1 MGLFGKK
8 KQANTAPIPEPT
20 APLEPTIQEEQQG
33 MKDARIK
40 LDDLIEELTELQ
52 SPAFHDAMANSA
64 RDNEA
69 TADANRAALEAAREE
84 HPETAFKLERRAHL
98 EDDLYIL
105 PTELQAYRN
114 QVDALIGVYKSYSA
128 AETRL
133 LGADEIDPLIRPY
146 IRKFRE
152 ALEDGQKLKADV
164 CWDVLKYAVFV
175 VHNRA
180 PEGRDDEER
189 RKSLERRKDV
199 IQKTF
204 WAAIQTA
211 DKIYGDVASLN
222 TVEGNYE
229 KVMNEYRDA
238 DQILSSVPDE
248 YQEEFETLGFSGVM
262 EKYPIGHPIRPF
274 LDQELSARTY
284 LSQVELQ
291 GLEIERREADIMKLR
306 SQLTT
311 FLGEARKRFNEQGET
326 YSEEE
331 VARELNRIT
340 EQTIQDINEMYRQEM
355 QAYEMSR
362 RLSSLVAAAASNE
375 EWGKAAVESREHRQL
390 RKDMEKANENFQKEF
405 AEKMKAPAIENE
417 PQTVENDEDNRILA
431 DMG

>member
-8 KQANTAPIPEPT
+8 KQANTAPIPEP

-33 MKDARIK
+33 MKDARVK
-40 LDDLIEELTELQ
+40 LDDLIEDLAELQ
-52 SPAFHDAMANSA
+52 SPAFHDAMANAA
-64 RDNEA
+64 RNNEA
-69 TADANRAALEAAREE
+69 TADANRAALDAAKEQN
-84 HPETAFKLERRAHL
+84 PDTAYKLERRSHL
-98 EDDLYIL
+98 EDDLYIM
-105 PTELQAYRN
+105 PPELQAYRN
-114 QVDALIGVYKSYSA
+114 QVDALIGVYQSYSA
-128 AETRL
+128 AESRL

-146 IRKFRE
+146 IKKFRE

-180 PEGRDDEER
+180 PEGRNDEER

-211 DKIYGDVASLN
+211 DKIYGDVASLT

-229 KVMNEYRDA
+229 KVMGEYKEA
-238 DQILSSVPDE
+238 DKSLSAIPE
-248 YQEEFETLGFSGVM
+248 NYQEEFETLGFSGVL

-274 LDQELSARTY
+274 LDQELFARTC

-291 GLEIERREADIMKLR
+291 GLEIERREADILKLR
-306 SQLTT
+306 SQLIT

-340 EQTIQDINEMYRQEM
+340 EQTIQDINEMYRSEM

-362 RLSSLVAAAASNE
+362 RLSSLVAAAANNE

-390 RKDMEKANENFQKEF
+390 RKDMEKANNDFNRQHTENLN
-405 AEKMKAPAIENE
+405 APPPIDNE
-417 PQTVENDEDNRILA
+417 PQVVENDEDNRILA